1 MAEERTGCIGVG
13 RDKCRDYNEGKSED
27 QCKRDDRNGYV
38 DVSKDVGTV
47 ENDGNGFESNSM
59 DEEYDKVNTTDG
71 DVGEGEGAIDDGG
84 ESNKWNTIDSD
95 GGEGDKRSTNDGD
108 GGEGDKRSTNDGD
121 GGEGDRGS
129 TIDGDG
135 GEGDKGSTIDGVGG
149 EGDKGSTIDGDGGE
163 GDKGSTI
170 DGDGGE
176 GDKGST
182 IDCEGNKERAINLDE
197 SKSVGVRQDE
207 KMWITKL
214 GLYSHDHS
222 VLLSDTKWVNDNII
236 YASQLLLK
244 KQSKGKIEGWH
255 STQCCKLKEL
265 FPPLAPAARYIQI
278 LNVCENHWIVASN
291 IKVHCND
298 IYRESV
304 CIYDSMWHT
313 SVSLSA
319 KKQIC

>member
-1 MAEERTGCIGVG
+1 M
-13 RDKCRDYNEGKSED
+13 
-27 QCKRDDRNGYV
+27 
-38 DVSKDVGTV
+38 SKDVGTV

-59 DEEYDKVNTTDG
+59 DEEYDKENTM
-71 DVGEGEGAIDDGG
+71 GEGEGAIDDGG

-95 GGEGDKRSTNDGD
+95 GGEGDKGSTNDGD
-108 GGEGDKRSTNDGD
+108 GGEGDKGSTIDGD
-121 GGEGDRGS
+121 GGEGDKGSTIDGVGGEGDKGSTIDGVGGEGDKGS

-170 DGDGGE
+170 DGDGVEGDKGSTIDGVGGEGEGDKGSTDGGE

-222 VLLSDTKWVNDNII
+222 VLLSDTKWLNDNII
-236 YASQLLLK
+236 YASHLLLK
-244 KQSKGKIEGWH
+244 KQSKGKIEGWR

-278 LNVCENHWIVASN
+278 LNVCGNHWMVASN

-298 IYRESV
+298 IFMESV
-304 CIYDSMWHT
+304 CIYGT
-313 SVSLSA
+313 LLLA
-319 KKQIC
+319 

>member
-59 DEEYDKVNTTDG
+59 DEEYDKENTTDG

-95 GGEGDKRSTNDGD
+95 GGEGDKGSTNDGRVTR
-108 GGEGDKRSTNDGD
+108 GVPLMVMEGRVTRGIPLMVL
-121 GGEGDRGS
+121 EGRVTREVPLMVLEGRVTRGVPLMVL
-129 TIDGDG
+129 
-135 GEGDKGSTIDGVGG
+135 EGRVTRGVPLMVM
-149 EGDKGSTIDGDGGE
+149 EGRVTRGVPLMVLE
-163 GDKGSTI
+163 GRVTRGVPM
-170 DGDGGE
+170 E
-176 GDKGST
+176 GST

-222 VLLSDTKWVNDNII
+222 VLLSDTKWLNDNII

-244 KQSKGKIEGWH
+244 KQSKGKIEGWR

-278 LNVCENHWIVASN
+278 LNVSLDRS
-291 IKVHCND
+291 IK
-298 IYRESV
+298 Y
-304 CIYDSMWHT
+304 
-313 SVSLSA
+313 
-319 KKQIC
+319 